1 MTYSYIPMTRWY
13 RGPPLRAVTLPLSAV
28 IYVAMTL
35 DSARRHYAG
44 VGGGWKGRTYGR

>member
-1 MTYSYIPMTRWY
+1 MTYSYVPMTRWY
-13 RGPPLRAVTLPLSAV
+13 GGPPQRAVTLPLSAV